1 MGRKSRATRC
11 RHPLPL
17 TGTTLSAPF
26 FKGRRPVSQ
35 VFRNFFRTN
44 PPQFENYSY
53 LCRRFP
59 IRIPDS
65 TLLGEVLEWLKRHA
79 WKACKPLK
87 GFVGSNPILSA
98 QTMPVR
104 LDTDGHR
111 LFFCLRRP
119 GPQPCGQG
127 RRTSARKRLPSRTIR
142 ALRSGHIRPSQIFT
156 GLRPVPP
163 GLSPVSTIYLP
174 SLSPLKRTSLLRGFY

>member
-35 VFRNFFRTN
+35 VFRNFFSTN

-104 LDTDGHR
+104 PDTDGHR
-111 LFFCLRRP
+111 LFFL
-119 GPQPCGQG
+119 PQAA
-127 RRTSARKRLPSRTIR
+127 RTAT
-142 ALRSGHIRPSQIFT
+142 
-156 GLRPVPP
+156 LRPRQADKRAKATAVPDNP
-163 GLSPVSTIYLP
+163 
-174 SLSPLKRTSLLRGFY
+174 RTAVRTHKAKPNFYGAKARAAWA